1 VPRLCRGCHTWPV
14 NPIVVYADGAD
25 GPLSSPSVIAA
36 AAGVGG
42 SPEVLFC
49 WTVAEPEWLSDG
61 AVTGRTGMAGYGLAN
76 AVARGQIVPLSMR
89 ISAMPNLLRQIRPD
103 VVVVTGVR
111 RGTKLVYGQ
120 TVSWIP
126 IATDAAQ
133 QVVVEIDEDGYDL
146 GAPEIAGNVVATLT
160 RPHVVPTR
168 ATARP
173 ADDIDLRIGA
183 LVASLVPDDA
193 TLQFGPGGIG
203 EGIARA
209 LRKPVSIFSGLV
221 TDAMADLADRGLLNG
236 VVTAAYAW
244 GGAPLRRLAASGRL
258 RWATVE
264 VTNDIT
270 ALSAIPRFVGC
281 NTALQVGLDGS
292 VNVERVGGR
301 LITSIGGHADFCA
314 GASRSLGGLSIIA
327 LRSRTSKGV
336 SNIVRMTE
344 VVSTPKCDISVV
356 VTEHGVADLRGVGD
370 AERGRRIAAI
380 AAPEHRDGL
389 LSAS

>member
-1 VPRLCRGCHTWPV
+1 M

-25 GPLSSPSVIAA
+25 GPLSAASVVMA
-36 AAGVGG
+36 AAGLRG
-42 SPEVLFC
+42 SPELLFC
-49 WTVAEPEWLSDG
+49 WTVAEPHWLKDE

-76 AVARGQIVPLSMR
+76 AVARGQIEPLSMR
-89 ISAMPNLLRQIRPD
+89 ISAMPRLLRETQPD

-111 RGTKLVYGQ
+111 RGSSLVYGQ
-120 TVSWIP
+120 TVSWMP
-126 IATDAAQ
+126 IATEVAQ
-133 QVVVEIDEDGYDL
+133 RVVVEIDEAGYDL
-146 GAPEIAGNVVATLT
+146 GAPEISGNVVATLT
-160 RPHVVPTR
+160 RPRSEPAKV
-168 ATARP
+168 AARP
-173 ADDIDLRIGA
+173 ADEVDLRIGA

-221 TDAMADLADRGLLNG
+221 TDAMADLADRGLLTG
-236 VVTAAYAW
+236 AVTAAYAW
-244 GGAPLRRLAASGRL
+244 GGEPIRRLASSGRL
-258 RWATVE
+258 QWATVE

-270 ALSAIPRFVGC
+270 ALSAIPRLVGC

-327 LRSRTSKGV
+327 LRSTTPKGA
-336 SNIVRMTE
+336 SNIVRTTE
-344 VVSTPKCDISVV
+344 VVSTPKCDVSAV
-356 VTEHGVADLRGVGD
+356 VTEHGIADLRGVGD
-370 AERGRRIAAI
+370 DERGRRIAAI
-380 AAPEHRDGL
+380 AAPEHRAG
-389 LSAS
+389 LSARREV

>member
-1 VPRLCRGCHTWPV
+1 MRPHGCHTGLV

-25 GPLSSPSVIAA
+25 GPLSAPSIVAEAA
-36 AAGVGG
+36 QVSG
-42 SPEVLFC
+42 SPEVLMC
-49 WTVAEPEWLSDG
+49 WTVAEPAWLQDA
-61 AVTGRTGMAGYGLAN
+61 AVVGRTGMAGYGLAN
-76 AVARGQIVPLSMR
+76 AVARGQIEPLSMR
-89 ISAMPNLLRQIRPD
+89 ISAMPNLLRQTRPD

-111 RGTKLVYGQ
+111 RGNSLVYGQ

-126 IATDAAQ
+126 IATEAARR
-133 QVVVEIDEDGYDL
+133 VVVEIDETGYDL
-146 GAPEIAGNVVATLT
+146 GGPEITGNVVATLT
-160 RPHVVPTR
+160 RPSSEPLR
-168 ATARP
+168 AAARP
-173 ADDIDLRIGA
+173 ADDVDFRIGE

-203 EGIARA
+203 EGIVRA
-209 LRKPVSIFSGLV
+209 LDKPVSIFSGLV

-244 GGAPLRRLAASGRL
+244 GGDPIRRLAASGRL

-270 ALSAIPRFVGC
+270 ALSAIPRFIGC

-314 GASRSLGGLSIIA
+314 GASRSLGGMSVIA
-327 LRSRTSKGV
+327 LRSTTLKGV
-336 SNIVRMTE
+336 SNIVHAAE
-344 VVSTPKCDISVV
+344 VVSTPKCDVSVV
-356 VTEHGVADLRGVGD
+356 VTEHGIADLRGVGD
-370 AERGRRIAAI
+370 IERGRRLAAI
-380 AAPEHRDGL
+380 AAPQHRTDL
-389 LSAS
+389 LS

>member
-1 VPRLCRGCHTWPV
+1 MVAPPLCRDCHTWPV

-25 GPLSSPSVIAA
+25 GPLSAPSVVAA

-49 WTVAEPEWLSDG
+49 WTVAEPDWLNDP

-76 AVARGQIVPLSMR
+76 AVARGQIEPLSMR
-89 ISAMPNLLRQIRPD
+89 ISAMPNLLRQARPD
-103 VVVVTGVR
+103 VVIVTGVR
-111 RGTKLVYGQ
+111 RGTQLVYGQ
-120 TVSWIP
+120 TVSWMP
-126 IATDAAQ
+126 IATEAAQ
-133 QVVVEIDEDGYDL
+133 RVVVEIDEDGYDL
-146 GAPEIAGNVVATLT
+146 GAPEITGNIVATLT
-160 RPHVVPTR
+160 RPRSEPSR
-168 ATARP
+168 AAARP
-173 ADDIDLRIGA
+173 ADEIDLRIGA
-183 LVASLVPDDA
+183 LVATLVPDNA

-221 TDAMADLADRGLLNG
+221 TDAMAELADRGLLNG

-244 GGAPLRRLAASGRL
+244 GGAPIRNLAARGRL

-270 ALSAIPRFVGC
+270 SLSAIPRFIGC
-281 NTALQVGLDGS
+281 NTALQVALDGS

-314 GASRSLGGLSIIA
+314 GASRSLGGMSVIA
-327 LRSRTSKGV
+327 LRSTTSKGA

-344 VVSTPKCDISVV
+344 VVSTPKCDVSVV
-356 VTEHGVADLRGVGD
+356 VTEHGIADMRGVGD
-370 AERGRRIAAI
+370 VERGRRLAAI
-380 AAPEHRDGL
+380 AAPEHRAGL
-389 LSAS
+389 LS